1 MPHVASSSGCF
12 RFGVFEVDVRN
23 GELTRQGKRLSLQ
36 EQPFRL
42 LVMLIERPGELVSRE
57 EVRQRLWPQTI
68 VDFDHGLNK
77 AISKIRDA
85 LGDSAEN
92 PRFIETVS
100 RRGYRFLADVAVVR
114 AGRPETVVGDL
125 GPTTKAAIPPADE
138 VRASPSK
145 PPLVA
150 RWKLF
155 GAVLAI
161 ALAICFGWVLYDSR
175 NPSAAIRALAV
186 LPLENF
192 SSDTS
197 QDYFADGMTEE
208 LITDLG
214 QISALRVISRASVMP
229 YKGAQTPLAQIARDL
244 NVQAVVEGSVF
255 RSGDRVRISV
265 QLIRVPEDEHLW
277 AQSYEGDLRD
287 ALALQNRAA
296 QAIADQIRVTVS
308 RQERAAL
315 KKSKPVNAMAYD
327 SYLKGRYYWN
337 MRTAAGLTQAIELF
351 KQSIAADP
359 GNAEAYSGLADS
371 YSLSGSWEYGLL
383 APAAAFPQAKAAA
396 DEALALDDSLADA
409 HTSLAL
415 VLDLYY
421 WDWDAA
427 EKQYKLAISLN
438 PGYATAHHWYA
449 WHLFVTGRNTEAL
462 REMRRAESLDPLS
475 LIIRADLADALCITH
490 LFDDAVRQSERTL
503 ALDPTFG
510 NGHFELGEA
519 LVQKHQYQT
528 AIAEFQKAIELS
540 GHLAAFDANLAN
552 AYAVSGRRAEATAI
566 ARDLEARSQLNPS
579 ADANVALIYVG
590 LGDWEQAMRWL
601 NKAYD
606 ARFYPT
612 ILLRPTFDALRSNAQ
627 FQDLQRR
634 MGLSQQ
640 EQKIDPRPGIN
651 TTY

>member
-1 MPHVASSSGCF
+1 MPLDSSPSCF
-12 RFGVFEVDVRN
+12 RFGVFEADIRN
-23 GELTRQGKRLSLQ
+23 GELRKQGKRLRLQ
-36 EQPFRL
+36 EQPFEL
-42 LVMLIERPGELVSRE
+42 LVMLLERPGEVVTRE
-57 EVRQRLWPQTI
+57 EVRLRLWPQTV
-68 VDFDHGLNK
+68 VDFDHGLHK
-77 AISKIRDA
+77 AISKVRDA

-100 RRGYRFLADVAVVR
+100 RRGYRFLADVAVVG
-114 AGRPETVVGDL
+114 AGQPETVGGDL
-125 GPTTKAAIPPADE
+125 APTANAAIPGADE
-138 VRASPSK
+138 DRADAVRASPNK
-145 PPLVA
+145 LRLAA

-161 ALAICFGWVLYDSR
+161 ALAICFGWVLYNSR
-175 NPSAAIRALAV
+175 NFSPAIRALAV

-192 SSDTS
+192 SSDPS

-214 QISALRVISRASVMP
+214 QISALRVISRTSVMP
-229 YKGAQTPLAQIARDL
+229 YKGAQKPLARIARDL

-265 QLIRVPEDEHLW
+265 QLIRVPADEHLW

-287 ALALQNRAA
+287 ALALQNQVAR
-296 QAIADQIRVTVS
+296 AIADQIRVTLS
-308 RQERAAL
+308 RQERVAL
-315 KKSKPVNAMAYD
+315 KKSKPVNAVAYD
-327 SYLKGRYYWN
+327 SYLKGRYYGN

-359 GNAEAYSGLADS
+359 SNAEAYSGLADA

-383 APAAAFPQAKAAA
+383 APAEAFPQAKAAA

-462 REMRRAESLDPLS
+462 YEMRRAENLDPLS
-475 LIIRADLADALCITH
+475 LIIRADLAGALCISH
-490 LFDDAVRQSERTL
+490 LFDDAMQQSEKTL

-566 ARDLEARSQLNPS
+566 ARDLQARSQLNPA

-590 LGDWEQAMRWL
+590 LGDGEQAMLWL

-627 FQDLQRR
+627 FQDLRRR
-634 MGLSQQ
+634 MGLPQQ
-640 EQKIDPRPGIN
+640 KQKN
-651 TTY
+651 

>member
-1 MPHVASSSGCF
+1 MAQVASSSGRF
-12 RFGVFEVDVRN
+12 RFGVFEIDVRN
-23 GELTRQGKRLSLQ
+23 GELTKQGKRLSLQ
-36 EQPFRL
+36 EQPFQL
-42 LVMLIERPGELVSRE
+42 LLMLIERPGEVVTRE
-57 EVRQRLWPQTI
+57 EVRLRLWPQTI

-92 PRFIETVS
+92 PRFIETVA
-100 RRGYRFLADVAVVR
+100 RRGYRFLADVMA
-114 AGRPETVVGDL
+114 VGDL
-125 GPTTKAAIPPADE
+125 ASAADAA
-138 VRASPSK
+138 VAHQ

-155 GAVLAI
+155 AAVLAI
-161 ALAICFGWVLYDSR
+161 TLAVCLAWVLYRSR
-175 NPSAAIRALAV
+175 NFSPAIQALAV
-186 LPLENF
+186 LPLDSF
-192 SSDTS
+192 SADAS

-214 QISALRVISRASVMP
+214 QISALRVISRTSVMP
-229 YKGAQTPLAQIARDL
+229 YKGARKSLPQIAHDL

-265 QLIRVPEDEHLW
+265 QLIRVPADEHLW
-277 AQSYEGDLRD
+277 AQSYEGDLSD
-287 ALALQNRAA
+287 ALALQSQVA

-315 KKSKPVNAMAYD
+315 KKSKPVNAVAYD
-327 SYLKGRYYWN
+327 WYLKGRYYGN

-359 GNAEAYSGLADS
+359 SYAEAYSGLADS

-383 APAAAFPQAKAAA
+383 APAEAFPQAKAAA
-396 DEALALDDSLADA
+396 DEALALDDGLAEA

-421 WDWDAA
+421 WDWEAA

-449 WHLFVTGRNTEAL
+449 WHLFVMGRNADAL
-462 REMRRAESLDPLS
+462 YEMRRAESLDPLS
-475 LIIRADLADALCITH
+475 LIIRADLADALCIAH
-490 LFDDAVRQSERTL
+490 LFDEAVQQSEKTL
-503 ALDPTFG
+503 ALDPNFG

-519 LVQKHQYQT
+519 LVQKHQYPT

-552 AYAVSGRRAEATAI
+552 AYALSGRQAEATAI
-566 ARDLEARSQLNPS
+566 ARDLEARSHLNPS

-590 LGDWEQAMRWL
+590 LGDWDQAMNWL

-612 ILLRPTFDALRSNAQ
+612 ILLRPTFDALRPNAQ
-627 FQDLQRR
+627 FQDLRRR
-634 MGLSQQ
+634 MGLAQP
-640 EQKIDPRPGIN
+640 EQRIDVAPGIN
-651 TTY
+651 TP

>member
-1 MPHVASSSGCF
+1 MPHVASSPSGF
-12 RFGVFEVDVRN
+12 RFGVFEADIRN
-23 GELTRQGKRLSLQ
+23 GELRKQGKRLSLQ
-36 EQPFRL
+36 EQPFQL
-42 LVMLIERPGELVSRE
+42 LIVLLERPGEVVTRE

-85 LGDSAEN
+85 LGDSAES

-114 AGRPETVVGDL
+114 DGQPETAVGDL
-125 GPTTKAAIPPADE
+125 APTANTAIPHADE
-138 VRASPSK
+138 IRESHVKS
-145 PPLVA
+145 PLVG

-155 GAVLAI
+155 GAVLAM
-161 ALAICFGWVLYDSR
+161 ALAICFGWVLYNSR
-175 NPSAAIRALAV
+175 NFSPAIRALAV
-186 LPLENF
+186 LPLDNF

-214 QISALRVISRASVMP
+214 QISALRVISRTSVMP
-229 YKGAQTPLAQIARDL
+229 YKGAHKPLAQIARDL

-265 QLIRVPEDEHLW
+265 QLIRVPADEHLW
-277 AQSYEGDLRD
+277 ARSYEGDLRD
-287 ALALQNRAA
+287 ALALQNQVA
-296 QAIADQIRVTVS
+296 QAIADEIRVTVS
-308 RQERAAL
+308 RHERAAL
-315 KKSKPVNAMAYD
+315 KKSKPVNAVAYD

-337 MRTAAGLTQAIELF
+337 MRTAAGLTQAIEFF
-351 KQSIAADP
+351 KQSIATDP
-359 GNAEAYSGLADS
+359 SNAEAYSGLADS

-383 APAAAFPQAKAAA
+383 APAEAFPQAKAAA

-449 WHLFVTGRNTEAL
+449 WHLFVTGRNTQAL
-462 REMRRAESLDPLS
+462 NEMRRAESLDPLS
-475 LIIRADLADALCITH
+475 LIIRADLAGALCITH
-490 LFDDAVRQSERTL
+490 QFGDAVQQSERTL

-528 AIAEFQKAIELS
+528 AIAEFQKAIEIS

-566 ARDLEARSQLNPS
+566 ARDLEARAQLNPS
-579 ADANVALIYVG
+579 ADANIALIYVG
-590 LGDWEQAMRWL
+590 LGDWEQAMFWL

-627 FQDLQRR
+627 FQDLRRR
-634 MGLSQQ
+634 MGLAQQ
-640 EQKIDPRPGIN
+640 EQIIDSKPGIN
-651 TTY
+651 TSH

>member
-1 MPHVASSSGCF
+1 MPHVASSPSCF
-12 RFGVFEVDVRN
+12 RFGVFEADVRN
-23 GELTRQGKRLSLQ
+23 GELRKQGKRLRLQ
-36 EQPFRL
+36 EQPFQL
-42 LVMLIERPGELVSRE
+42 LVMLLERPGEVVTRE
-57 EVRQRLWPQTI
+57 EVRLRLWPQTI

-92 PRFIETVS
+92 PRFIETVA
-100 RRGYRFLADVAVVR
+100 RRGYRFLADVAVTR
-114 AGRPETVVGDL
+114 AGQPEALLDDL
-125 GPTTKAAIPPADE
+125 AATASAADP
-138 VRASPSK
+138 RADKLRTSPNR

-150 RWKLF
+150 RWKLI

-161 ALAICFGWVLYDSR
+161 ALAVCFGWVLYSSR
-175 NPSAAIRALAV
+175 NLSRPIRALAV
-186 LPLENF
+186 LPLDNF
-192 SSDTS
+192 SGDTS

-214 QISALRVISRASVMP
+214 QISALRVISRTSVMP
-229 YKGAQTPLAQIARDL
+229 YKGAKKPLAQIARDL

-265 QLIRVPEDEHLW
+265 QLIRVPADEHLW
-277 AQSYEGDLRD
+277 AQSYEGELRD
-287 ALALQNRAA
+287 ALALQNQVA

-315 KKSKPVNAMAYD
+315 KKSKPVNPVAYD
-327 SYLKGRYYWN
+327 SYLKGRYYSN

-351 KQSIAADP
+351 KRSIAADP
-359 GNAEAYSGLADS
+359 SDAEAYSGLADS

-383 APAAAFPQAKAAA
+383 APAQAFPQAKAAA

-462 REMRRAESLDPLS
+462 YEMRRAENLDPLS
-475 LIIRADLADALCITH
+475 LIIRADLAGALCISR
-490 LFDDAVRQSERTL
+490 LFDDAVQQSERTL

-519 LVQKHQYQT
+519 LVQKQQYQT

-590 LGDWEQAMRWL
+590 LGDWDQAMLWL

-627 FQDLQRR
+627 FQDLRRR
-634 MGLSQQ
+634 MGLARQ
-640 EQKIDPRPGIN
+640 EQKNDPRPGIN
-651 TTY
+651 TSH

>member
-1 MPHVASSSGCF
+1 MPHVASPPGGF

-23 GELTRQGKRLSLQ
+23 GELTKQGKRLSLQ
-36 EQPFRL
+36 EQPFQL
-42 LVMLIERPGELVSRE
+42 LVMLLEKPGEVVTRE
-57 EVRQRLWPQTI
+57 EVRLRLWPQTI

-92 PRFIETVS
+92 PRFIETVA

-114 AGRPETVVGDL
+114 AGQPEMAVADLASTANATVVR
-125 GPTTKAAIPPADE
+125 AAE
-138 VRASPSK
+138 VHAPQNK

-155 GAVLAI
+155 AAVLAI
-161 ALAICFGWVLYDSR
+161 ALAVYIGWVLYRPKES
-175 NPSAAIRALAV
+175 SAAIQALAV
-186 LPLENF
+186 LPLESF
-192 SSDTS
+192 SADTS

-214 QISALRVISRASVMP
+214 QISALRVISRTSVMP
-229 YKGAQTPLAQIARDL
+229 YKGAHRPLAQIARDL

-265 QLIRVPEDEHLW
+265 QLIGVPADQHLW

-287 ALALQNRAA
+287 ALALQNQVA

-315 KKSKPVNAMAYD
+315 KKSKPVNAVAYD

-337 MRTAAGLTQAIELF
+337 MRTAAGLTQAIEFF

-359 GNAEAYSGLADS
+359 SNAEAYSGLADS

-383 APAAAFPQAKAAA
+383 APAEAFPQAKAAA
-396 DEALALDDSLADA
+396 DEALALDDSLAEA

-421 WDWDAA
+421 WDWNGA

-449 WHLFVTGRNTEAL
+449 WHLFVMGRNAEAL
-462 REMRRAESLDPLS
+462 YEMRRAESLDPLS
-475 LIIRADLADALCITH
+475 LIIRADLADALCIAH
-490 LFDDAVRQSERTL
+490 LFDEAVQQSDRAL

-519 LVQKHQYQT
+519 LVQKHQYQS

-579 ADANVALIYVG
+579 ADANIALIYVG
-590 LGDWEQAMRWL
+590 LGDWDQAMNWL

-612 ILLRPTFDALRSNAQ
+612 ILLRPTFDALRSNGQ
-627 FQDLQRR
+627 FQDLRRR
-634 MGLSQQ
+634 MGLAQQ
-640 EQKIDPRPGIN
+640 EQKINVMPGIN
-651 TTY
+651 APQ

>member
-1 MPHVASSSGCF
+1 MPHVASSPSYF
-12 RFGVFEVDVRN
+12 RFGVFEVDVQS
-23 GELTRQGKRLSLQ
+23 GELRKQGKRLSLQ
-36 EQPFRL
+36 EQPFQL
-42 LVMLIERPGELVSRE
+42 LAMLLERSGEVVTRE
-57 EVRQRLWPQTI
+57 EVRLRLWPQTI

-77 AISKIRDA
+77 AISKIRDT
-85 LGDSAEN
+85 LGDSADN

-100 RRGYRFLADVAVVR
+100 RRGYRFLADVSLVRSGQPDMAVGER
-114 AGRPETVVGDL
+114 AATAS
-125 GPTTKAAIPPADE
+125 AAAPRADE
-138 VRASPSK
+138 VRTAPTRPS
-145 PPLVA
+145 LVA
-150 RWKLF
+150 RWRLF
-155 GAVLAI
+155 GTVLAI
-161 ALAICFGWVLYDSR
+161 ALAICFCWVLYSSR
-175 NPSAAIRALAV
+175 NSSPAIRALAV

-214 QISALRVISRASVMP
+214 QISALRVISRTSVMP
-229 YKGAQTPLAQIARDL
+229 YKGVRKSLPQIARDL

-265 QLIRVPEDEHLW
+265 QLIRVPADEHLW

-287 ALALQNRAA
+287 ALALQNQVA

-315 KKSKPVNAMAYD
+315 KKSKPVNAVAYD
-327 SYLKGRYYWN
+327 SYLKGRYYGN

-359 GNAEAYSGLADS
+359 SNAEAYSGLADS

-383 APAAAFPQAKAAA
+383 APAEAFPQAKAAA
-396 DEALALDDSLADA
+396 DEALALDDSLAEA

-449 WHLFVTGRNTEAL
+449 WHLFVMGRNAEAL
-462 REMRRAESLDPLS
+462 YEMRRAESLDPLS
-475 LIIRADLADALCITH
+475 LIIRADLADALCIAH
-490 LFDDAVRQSERTL
+490 LFDEAVQQSERTL
-503 ALDPTFG
+503 ALDPNFG

-519 LVQKHQYQT
+519 LMQKHQYQT

-566 ARDLEARSQLNPS
+566 ARGLEARSQLNPS

-590 LGDWEQAMRWL
+590 L
-601 NKAYD
+601 
-606 ARFYPT
+606 
-612 ILLRPTFDALRSNAQ
+612 
-627 FQDLQRR
+627 
-634 MGLSQQ
+634 
-640 EQKIDPRPGIN
+640 
-651 TTY
+651 